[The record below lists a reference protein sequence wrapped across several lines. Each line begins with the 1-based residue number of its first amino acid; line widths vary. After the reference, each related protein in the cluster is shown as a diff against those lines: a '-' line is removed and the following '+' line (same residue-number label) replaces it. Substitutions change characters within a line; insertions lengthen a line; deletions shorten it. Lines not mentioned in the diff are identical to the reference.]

1 MKVVA
6 DTNILVSAII
16 FGGNPQ
22 AVLDLAQEGQ
32 IELFVSDAILAETTR
47 ILRDKF
53 HRTAEEL
60 RGDVLA
66 LEALTQRV
74 QPVESV
80 HVVEADPADDRIL
93 ECAVAAGAERIVSGD
108 RHLLA
113 LGEFRGIKIVRVAD
127 FIGPFVAPDR

>member
-6 DTNILVSAII
+6 DTNSLVSAII

-32 IELFVSDAILAETTR
+32 IELFVSDAILAETAR
-47 ILRDKF
+47 IFRDKF

-60 RGDVLA
+60 RSDMLA
-66 LEALTQRV
+66 LEALTTRV

-80 HVVEADPADDRIL
+80 TVIEADPTDDRIL
-93 ECAVAAGAERIVSGD
+93 ECAVTAGAERIVSGD
-108 RHLLA
+108 RHLLS
-113 LGEFRGIKIVRVAD
+113 LGEFRGFKIVRVAD
-127 FIGPFVAPDR
+127 FIGPFVAPER